1 MSDEHEQD
9 DDILELT
16 EEAPTDADFDE
27 NGDEI
32 GYERDDEEQKAREED
47 EFGIDIE
54 VEGDN
59 EPDEEPHLAKKL
71 RAEVRERNKRIK
83 ELEARLAPKPVD
95 IGKKPDLWEDCEG
108 DPDKFEADLLAWTE
122 RKRQAEQAERS
133 QTEQQTTQ
141 QQAFEKKNIAYRAN
155 AAKMGMRDIEKYEQ
169 SVIDSL
175 GADYL
180 GAIVRYA
187 DDPAKVVAGLGRN
200 SHILDK
206 IADESDPVIRLKLM
220 FQLEKQMVIKRKGA
234 AAPEAGTIL
243 KGTANV
249 SGGDKALEKLEKD
262 AERTGDRSKLIAYK
276 ANKGKK

>member
-1 MSDEHEQD
+1 MSEQDLEQD

-32 GYERDDEEQKAREED
+32 MPPQPEQEED
-47 EFGIDIE
+47 DDGEVAIE
-54 VEGDN
+54 VEGDD

>member
-9 DDILELT
+9 DDILEMA

-32 GYERDDEEQKAREED
+32 MPPQEQEDDGELA
-47 EFGIDIE
+47 IE
-54 VEGDN
+54 IEGD
-59 EPDEEPHLAKKL
+59 DVAEEETPLQKKL
-71 RAEVRERNKRIK
+71 RAEIRDRDKRIK
-83 ELEARLAPKPVD
+83 ELERVNAPKPVD
-95 IGKKPDLWEDCEG
+95 VGRKPDLWEDCEG

-141 QQAFEKKNIAYRAN
+141 QQAFEKQRVAYRAK
-155 AAKMGMRDIEKYEQ
+155 AQTMGLKDIDGAEQ
-169 SVIDSL
+169 NIIDTL
-175 GADYL
+175 GAPYL
-180 GAIVRYA
+180 GAIISYA
-187 DDPAKVVAGLGRN
+187 DDPAKVVAALAAHPRLL
-200 SHILDK
+200 SQ
-206 IADESDPVIRLKLM
+206 IADEPDDLRKLKLM
-220 FQLEKQMVIKRKGA
+220 FQMESKVTIKRKGA

>member
-1 MSDEHEQD
+1 MSEQEHEQ

-16 EEAPTDADFDE
+16 EVLVEQEPDFDE

-32 GYERDDEEQKAREED
+32 GNAELQPEDDGELA
-47 EFGIDIE
+47 IE
-54 VEGDN
+54 VEGDD
-59 EPDEEPHLAKKL
+59 EPEDEPHLAKKL

-108 DPDKFEADLLAWTE
+108 DPDKFENDLLAWTE
-122 RKRQAEQAERS
+122 RKRQAEQADRAQS
-133 QTEQQTTQ
+133 EQQTTQ
-141 QQAFEKKNIAYRAN
+141 QQAFEKQRVAYRAK
-155 AAKMGMRDIEKYEQ
+155 AQTMGVKDIDGAEQ
-169 SVIDSL
+169 GIIDAL
-175 GADYL
+175 GAPYL
-180 GAIVRYA
+180 GAIIQYA
-187 DDPAKVVAGLGRN
+187 DDPAKVVAALAAHPR
-200 SHILDK
+200 LLAQ
-206 IADESDPVIRLKLM
+206 IADEPDDLRKLKLM
-220 FQLEKQMVIKRKGA
+220 FQMESKVTIKRKGA

>member
-9 DDILELT
+9 DVLELT
-16 EEAPTDADFDE
+16 EDLVEQEPDFDE

-32 GYERDDEEQKAREED
+32 GYVEQQSEDDGELA
-47 EFGIDIE
+47 IE
-54 VEGDN
+54 VEGDD
-59 EPDEEPHLAKKL
+59 EPEDEPHLAKKL

-122 RKRQAEQAERS
+122 RKRQAEQAANAEN
-133 QTEQQTTQ
+133 EQQTVK
-141 QQAFEKKNIAYRAN
+141 QQAFEKQRVAYRAK
-155 AAKMGMRDIEKYEQ
+155 AQTLGLKDIESAEQ
-169 SVIDSL
+169 NIIDTL
-175 GADYL
+175 GAPYL
-180 GAIVRYA
+180 GAIISYA
-187 DDPAKVVAGLGRN
+187 DDPAKVVAALAAHPRLL
-200 SHILDK
+200 SQ
-206 IADESDPVIRLKLM
+206 IADEPDDLRKLKLM
-220 FQLEKQMVIKRKGA
+220 FQMESKVTIKRKGA

-262 AERTGDRSKLIAYK
+262 AERTGDRSKLIAYREAKK
-276 ANKGKK
+276 AKK

>member
-1 MSDEHEQD
+1 MSEQDLEQD

-32 GYERDDEEQKAREED
+32 MPPQPASDDDDDGEVA
-47 EFGIDIE
+47 IE
-54 VEGDN
+54 VEGDD
-59 EPDEEPHLAKKL
+59 EPEEEPHLAKKL

-234 AAPEAGTIL
+234 ADPEAGTIL